1 MGKLP
6 VHCGDSQDIKDEN
19 FEKDS
24 VLVDYFKY
32 RLVQNKKSNHI

>member
-1 MGKLP
+1 MVKQP
-6 VHCGDSQDIKDEN
+6 VHFGDFEDIKDEN

-32 RLVQNKKSNHI
+32 RLAQNKKSNHI